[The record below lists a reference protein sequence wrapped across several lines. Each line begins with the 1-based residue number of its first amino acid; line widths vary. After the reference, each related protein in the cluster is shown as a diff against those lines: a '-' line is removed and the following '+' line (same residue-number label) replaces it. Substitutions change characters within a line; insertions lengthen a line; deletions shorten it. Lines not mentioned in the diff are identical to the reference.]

1 MRNYTMDFV
10 RRGFGKTDFTDIAQ
24 WYLFDNLIANLK
36 VKYGEELYLNNSG
49 AKEIFCDWIKKYD
62 SKYNKRPNNNGY
74 LTNCQLL
81 VKLEKDTY
89 VFAQIGSYVSK
100 FDYLASRRG
109 GDSEE
114 IDRFVRIYVFG
125 KKYKKYVTELK
136 NELKHNNSNDLYI
149 YNISGSKSGGKDGDD
164 VGINSIGRVMDKR
177 NLDTLF
183 FNGDIK
189 ETITSHI
196 DNFLRNKHIYE
207 EKNLTFKTG
216 ILLYGEPGT
225 GKSSLVKA
233 LATEYGYNLIVLDMT
248 TFDRLDVALLT
259 SCINADTDKFIVLLE
274 DIDTLFTS
282 LNRDDNAIEKDEK
295 AVVNKMLQFLDSS
308 SSPSDTIFIATT
320 NHIEMLDSALLRDGR
335 FDLKVQIKNIDHSTA
350 IDMVKSFNITDND
363 TIEKII
369 AKTSIEET
377 INPAKLQNK
386 ILDHFKEEIINE
398 E

>member
-1 MRNYTMDFV
+1 MRNYTMDV
-10 RRGFGKTDFTDIAQ
+10 MRRGFGKTDFTDIAQ
-24 WYLFDNLIANLK
+24 WYLFDNLIGNLK
-36 VKYGEELYLNNSG
+36 VKYGEELYLTDYG
-49 AKEIFCDWIKKYD
+49 AKKIFCDWIKKYD
-62 SKYNKRPNNNGY
+62 SKYSKRPNNNGV
-74 LTNCQLL
+74 LTNCQML
-81 VKLEKDTY
+81 VKLDKDTY
-89 VFAQIGSYVSK
+89 VFAQIGTYVSK
-100 FDYLASRRG
+100 FDFLVVK
-109 GDSEE
+109 GDSEDTDKSVKLY
-114 IDRFVRIYVFG
+114 IFG
-125 KKYKKYVTELK
+125 KRYKKYVSELR
-136 NELKHNNSNDLYI
+136 NELKHNNSNELYM
-149 YNISGSKSGGKDGDD
+149 YNISGSKNDNEDI
-164 VGINSIGRVMDKR
+164 GINSIGRIMDKR
-177 NLDTLF
+177 SLDTLF
-183 FNGDIK
+183 FNDNIK
-189 ETITSHI
+189 DTIISHI

-295 AVVNKMLQFLDSS
+295 AVINKMLQFLDSS

-320 NHIEMLDSALLRDGR
+320 NHIEMLDAALLRDGR
-335 FDLKVQIKNIDHSTA
+335 FDLKVQIKNIDHDTA
-350 IDMVKSFNITDND
+350 VDMVKSFNITDNN

-369 AKTSIEET
+369 AKTSTEET